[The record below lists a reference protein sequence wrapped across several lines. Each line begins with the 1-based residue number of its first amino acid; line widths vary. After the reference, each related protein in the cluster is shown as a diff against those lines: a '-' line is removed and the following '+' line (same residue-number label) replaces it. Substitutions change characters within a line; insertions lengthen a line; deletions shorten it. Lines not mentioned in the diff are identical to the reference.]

1 MRGECRKIQDQQDS
15 AFARAQTFLYPAF
28 ASKELTTTMAASDK
42 QLFEACRR
50 GDETAWEQLV
60 NRYQKLI
67 YTIPRRAGLDADQ
80 AADVFQEVFTTLL
93 RKVDQIEDPTRL
105 HAWLVTTARR
115 TTWRA
120 ICKQQPF
127 VNEAED
133 DEDDETLTSIPDNA
147 ALPDD
152 ALLKLEEQH
161 RVRVALDSLDE
172 RCQTLLKLLFY
183 EAEPRPYAEIAAA
196 LGTSEGSIGPTRA
209 RCLQKMLRLLSE

>member
-1 MRGECRKIQDQQDS
+1 MYAPWAHK
-15 AFARAQTFLYPAF
+15 
-28 ASKELTTTMAASDK
+28 KLTTTMAASDK

-50 GDETAWEQLV
+50 GDEAAWEQLV

-80 AADVFQEVFTTLL
+80 AADVLQEVFTTLL
-93 RKVDQIEDPTRL
+93 RKLDHIEDPTRL

-120 ICKQQPF
+120 ISKQQTF
-127 VNEAED
+127 ANEV
-133 DEDDETLTSIPDNA
+133 DEDGEDVTLTSIPDNA

-152 ALLKLEEQH
+152 ELLKLEEQH
-161 RVRVALDSLDE
+161 RVRLALNGLDE

-183 EAEPRPYAEIAAA
+183 ETEPLPYAEIAKA
-196 LGTSEGSIGPTRA
+196 LGTTEGSIGPTRA
-209 RCLQKMLRLLSE
+209 RCLQKMLRLLDK